1 MRGGAG
7 EGAGGAV
14 VAESVTRRD
23 SDHESSRGTDGLEER
38 RQNPSQELLEQPH
51 WLDMLAELRKALP
64 GLPTLS
70 LDTVAWEQSISSRGR
85 SIRGRG
91 APPMIKRHTVR
102 DAFAD
107 GKPVARVAQ
116 VLAERRGV
124 EDRTPWPVNAVVNTK
139 LLAVPTETITPSMF
153 TAASMPQVIE
163 ALMRRARNEL
173 AVLAPALLLE
183 KQSRI
188 YLESDG
194 ARVGRLLA
202 DACRSYGVADP
213 GPHMTRLARNW
224 STLYWAQAV
233 AAAGRVFVEDDGGH
247 DLFFADGL
255 AAQEIRDDTQSVEW
269 DGTLPSPSGVLL
281 AVTDPEIVV
290 HGGVLLAWRASGA
303 YVDVVRISMS
313 TLLKRLQHPNVNKSM
328 WSVVRINRETGVADS
343 YGTTKGLDELARL
356 IRLIATAP
364 MAPGAK
370 HTQSHDGPP
379 RPRPAVVVQY
389 TAKPVARDDSEPR
402 VVNLDALKW
411 RVRGHYRRQW
421 YPSLGKHKMIWISEH
436 YSERGSDGEL
446 VERSAV
452 TKLSQPQHFRY

>member
-1 MRGGAG
+1 MVTVG
-7 EGAGGAV
+7 EVESARAAV
-14 VAESVTRRD
+14 FAEIVNRSD

-139 LLAVPTETITPSMF
+139 LLAVPTRNHHAVNVHCGVD
-153 TAASMPQVIE
+153 AAGDRGIDAKGAERIGGARAGAAVQE
-163 ALMRRARNEL
+163 A
-173 AVLAPALLLE
+173 
-183 KQSRI
+183 SRI
-188 YLESDG
+188 LLESDG

-233 AAAGRVFVEDDGGH
+233 AAAGGVFVEDDGGH

-343 YGTTKGLDELARL
+343 YGTTKRAWTSL
-356 IRLIATAP
+356 
-364 MAPGAK
+364 PG
-370 HTQSHDGPP
+370 
-379 RPRPAVVVQY
+379 
-389 TAKPVARDDSEPR
+389 
-402 VVNLDALKW
+402 
-411 RVRGHYRRQW
+411 
-421 YPSLGKHKMIWISEH
+421 
-436 YSERGSDGEL
+436 
-446 VERSAV
+446 
-452 TKLSQPQHFRY
+452 